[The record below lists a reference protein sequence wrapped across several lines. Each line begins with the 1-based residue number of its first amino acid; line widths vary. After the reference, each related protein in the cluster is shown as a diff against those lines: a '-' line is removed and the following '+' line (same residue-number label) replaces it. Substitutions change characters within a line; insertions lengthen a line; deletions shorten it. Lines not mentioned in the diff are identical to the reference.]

1 MQNVLP
7 TLPVLHVSDPTFCP
21 QLFVYTCAKRD
32 YAEKIL
38 NILDP
43 QRKVFR
49 SVLHHMTPFLNYSAI
64 TSEASALLLM
74 TVVFCLHRH
83 RLYQEDCVCV
93 LGHYIKD
100 LSILGRDLAKTVV
113 LDNMPHTYPYH
124 VSTAQL
130 SLRAFHRVTS
140 LYVEGEGKHF
150 PRPLRCDGWCSP
162 LVREVTSSC
171 LLLST

>member
-1 MQNVLP
+1 MKLRPHATEFLQSMARNYEVCDRLP
-7 TLPVLHVSDPTFCP
+7 AKARGRWTLWSRTCRMSSTVHVSDPTFCP

-49 SVLHHMTPFLNYSAI
+49 SVLHHMTPSSI
-64 TSEASALLLM
+64 TQSSQARRACCFM
-74 TVVFCLHRH
+74 TGVFCLRRH

-100 LSILGRDLAKTVV
+100 LSILGRDLNKTVV

-124 VSTAQL
+124 VSTEC
-130 SLRAFHRVTS
+130 FIT
-140 LYVEGEGKHF
+140 
-150 PRPLRCDGWCSP
+150 
-162 LVREVTSSC
+162 
-171 LLLST
+171 